1 MSGSESIELAA
12 HDRERICPLLAAPGL
27 IRGDTLSL
35 RLAGEK
41 IKLRAPRQY
50 LAKLF
55 EWCQGDMTLA
65 QIEAASVAQWGEPRF
80 AQFVEDLLAAGILID
95 TSTLLQSAARAART
109 PNWMGRPADKAIW
122 RAAIPRLP
130 EPAQVAT
137 EAIQLPSSGASSF
150 AGLLAQRRSAD
161 AFGTQPLPLQT
172 LTGLLHAAYGMQAS
186 GHRSVASAGG
196 FYGLRLHVVLLA
208 PIGGIASGTY
218 AVRFD
223 TQGGVHLE
231 REHDELDH
239 IPSLVYHPHMLRHAA
254 GLVIVSSDLAP
265 STLKY
270 GNRSYPFALLEA
282 GAIIQNLA
290 LAAAELHIGWRTL
303 GGLDYPSVEQHCGLS
318 QREHA
323 LIAGV
328 FGALPDDALAV
339 KGSAHE
345 IEFLWSD
352 AVAGLPFH
360 LAMARIDSGGE
371 TAAQSFSW
379 GRDASAWRAYDKAV
393 AEAAERHAYRQPRP
407 WRSETWQPGSDQCD
421 PRALVAY
428 SRAQYR
434 RAGFP
439 YKPFDRATPYL
450 WTETRNVLTG
460 ATRWVPAECVLHRNA
475 LPAEYFETRL
485 TAASSSG
492 CASGTSVTMA
502 QQSALFELIER
513 DAFMRHWFAQRGGDE
528 IDADTLPAGILA
540 RIGEL
545 QSRGCRVSVQVLDL
559 AVHPV
564 WMILVQHDAMH
575 FTTVGASAGLDLERV
590 LHSALSEAETAAY
603 ARLGGL
609 KAEPIRPADVR
620 TPAEHA
626 DLYAHKRYYK
636 RADGLF
642 VTQGRYAFEEVARRH
657 APDIS
662 TFYAD
667 LQARGFELLWVDLS
681 LPDAPLTLTG
691 ERLVSG
697 RMLVPGLIPIGF
709 GAHDLPLGMAAG
721 VHRGARFPHPFP

>member
-27 IRGDTLSL
+27 IQGDTLSL

-65 QIEAASVAQWGEPRF
+65 QIEAASIEQWGEPRF

-95 TSTLLQSAARAART
+95 TSTLLQSTARAARD
-109 PNWMGRPADKAIW
+109 PSWMGRPVDEAIW
-122 RAAIPRLP
+122 RKGMRRLP
-130 EPAQVAT
+130 EPAHVGS
-137 EAIQLPSSGASSF
+137 EAIRLPSPGVSPFSE
-150 AGLLAQRRSAD
+150 LLAQRHSAD
-161 AFGTQPLPLQT
+161 VFGAQPLPLQT
-172 LTGLLHAAYGMQAS
+172 LTSLLHAAYGMHGT
-186 GHRSVASAGG
+186 GHRSVASAGR
-196 FYGLRLHVVLLA
+196 FYILGLHVILLA
-208 PIGGIASGTY
+208 PIGDIASGTY

-223 TQGGVHLE
+223 ARGGVHLE

-239 IPSLVYHPHMLRHAA
+239 VPSLVYQPHLLRHAA
-254 GLVIVSSDLAP
+254 GLIVVSSDQAP
-265 STLKY
+265 SALKY

-282 GAIIQNLA
+282 GAIVQNLA
-290 LAAAELHIGWRTL
+290 LAAAELRIGWRPL
-303 GGLDYPSVEQHCGLS
+303 GGLNYAGIEQHCRLS
-318 QREHA
+318 KREHA

-328 FGALPDDALAV
+328 FGALPSDVATAARSQKV
-339 KGSAHE
+339 
-345 IEFLWSD
+345 EFLWSD
-352 AVAGLPFH
+352 AVADLPFH
-360 LAMARIDSGGE
+360 LAMARIESDGE
-371 TAAQSFSW
+371 TSAQSFSW
-379 GRDASAWRAYDKAV
+379 GRDASAWRAYDKAI

-407 WRSETWQPGSDQCD
+407 WRSGTWEPGSDQCD
-421 PRALVAY
+421 PRTLVAY

-439 YKPFDRATPYL
+439 YKPFDRATRYL
-450 WTETRNVLTG
+450 WIETHDVLTG
-460 ATRWVPAECVLHRNA
+460 ATRWVPAECVLHRHA
-475 LPAEYFETRL
+475 LPAEYLEMRVTS
-485 TAASSSG
+485 ASSSG

-528 IDADTLPAGILA
+528 IDADTLPSVIRA

-545 QSRGCRVSVQVLDL
+545 QARGCRVSVQVLDL

-620 TPAEHA
+620 TPDEHA

-642 VTQGRYAFEEVARRH
+642 ATQGRYAFDEMVRRH

-667 LQARGFELLWVDLS
+667 LQTRGFELLWVDLS